1 MLCND
6 ALKVSIP
13 AGAEIAAGIMEVVD
27 FRFKESDVGR
37 DLLSFSIGIGS
48 LTTLLLLP
56 QSGPVLV
63 LLGEECLRFRA
74 FFETTS
80 SMHVL
85 RKSSSFVEEGGE
97 DSCCLF
103 GRRRLLRGVFVWLVF
118 TLKYANFNFI
128 LKRRARLSFGD
139 AGIGREEFLWGCSVA
154 VVIVMLYYYVL
165 LASLLFFPVI
175 QLVPVPVPAV
185 GLGLGP
191 GLGLWCLY
199 PAIDAATSALQSNFR
214 CQFEFGPMRKKENNA
229 FVQHNAMQFKTIA
242 DNAGHG
248 TTVTVKTET
257 VSELVFVYIRVLVWV
272 LTNN

>member
-13 AGAEIAAGIMEVVD
+13 AGAEIAAGIMEVVV

-80 SMHVL
+80 SIHVF

-97 DSCCLF
+97 ESCCLF

-139 AGIGREEFLWGCSVA
+139 AGIGREGFLWGCSVA
-154 VVIVMLYYYVL
+154 VVIVMLYYSVL
-165 LASLLFFPVI
+165 LVSLLFSSLLLFSSFPFPCPLLA
-175 QLVPVPVPAV
+175 LVLVLFLV
-185 GLGLGP
+185 
-191 GLGLWCLY
+191 
-199 PAIDAATSALQSNFR
+199 
-214 CQFEFGPMRKKENNA
+214 
-229 FVQHNAMQFKTIA
+229 
-242 DNAGHG
+242 
-248 TTVTVKTET
+248 
-257 VSELVFVYIRVLVWV
+257 LVFGVYTRPSTLPLARSNSIFAANLNLAQCGKRKTTRLCS
-272 LTNN
+272 TMQCNSRQYGKQCGSR

>member
-13 AGAEIAAGIMEVVD
+13 AGAEIAAGIMEVVV

-97 DSCCLF
+97 ERCCLF

-139 AGIGREEFLWGCSVA
+139 AGIGREFLWGCSVA

-165 LASLLFFPVI
+165 LASLLSSSV
-175 QLVPVPVPAV
+175 L
-185 GLGLGP
+185 L
-191 GLGLWCLY
+191 CY
-199 PAIDAATSALQSNFR
+199 SARSRSRAR
-214 CQFEFGPMRKKENNA
+214 CW
-229 FVQHNAMQFKTIA
+229 
-242 DNAGHG
+242 
-248 TTVTVKTET
+248 
-257 VSELVFVYIRVLVWV
+257 SWSWSWSWSLVFIPGHRRCH
-272 LTNN
+272 

>member
-13 AGAEIAAGIMEVVD
+13 AGAEIAAGIMEVVV

-80 SMHVL
+80 SIHVF

-97 DSCCLF
+97 ESCCLF

-154 VVIVMLYYYVL
+154 VVIVMLYYSVL
-165 LASLLFFPVI
+165 LVSLLFSSVI

-185 GLGLGP
+185 GLGLG
-191 GLGLWCLY
+191 LWCLY
-199 PAIDAATSALQSNFR
+199 PPIDAATSALQFNFR
-214 CQFEFGPMRKKENNA
+214 CQFDFGPMRKKENNA
-229 FVQHNAMQFKTIA
+229 FVQYNAMQFKTIA
-242 DNAGHG
+242 NNAGHG
-248 TTVTVKTET
+248 DGNG
-257 VSELVFVYIRVLVWV
+257 RRRR
-272 LTNN
+272 